1 MWPRRPRTR
10 AGPSR
15 AIFITLIVTTVLY
28 VLVAS
33 VAVLS
38 VDPAVL
44 AEDEAPLALVYRETA
59 GFSSEVISTIAI
71 LATLN
76 TILVQIIMVSRVF
89 YGMADRGSMPAIF
102 ARVHP
107 RTRTPLLSTAIT
119 VAVVI
124 VLAVAFPLDRLADF
138 TSQIV
143 LIIWALAN
151 LALILMKRRG
161 DPPPAGTFTVRMWV
175 PAVGFVTAVGLL
187 VVTSWP

>member
-1 MWPRRPRTR
+1 MT
-10 AGPSR
+10 
-15 AIFITLIVTTVLY
+15 TLLY

-44 AEDEAPLALVYRETA
+44 AEDEAPLALVYRQTA
-59 GFSSEVISTIAI
+59 GFSSDLISTIAV

-76 TILVQIIMVSRVF
+76 TILVQIIMVSRVV

-107 RTRTPLLSTAIT
+107 RTRTPLLSTAVT
-119 VAVVI
+119 VLVVI
-124 VLAVAFPLDRLADF
+124 VLAVAFPLNRLADL
-138 TSQIV
+138 TSQMV
-143 LIIWALAN
+143 LVIWALAN

-161 DPPPAGTFTVRMWV
+161 DAAPEGTYTVPMWV
-175 PAVGFVTAVGLL
+175 PVVGLITAIGL
-187 VVTSWP
+187 LAITSWR